1 MMPGIF
7 WELFMLPVLK
17 AGASEVII
25 IKIVY
30 VSRTEEKKGLILF
43 YVNNNHFSL
52 VK

>member
-7 WELFMLPVLK
+7 WDLLMLPVLK
-17 AGASEVII
+17 AGASEAI

-43 YVNNNHFSL
+43 YVNNNHFSM